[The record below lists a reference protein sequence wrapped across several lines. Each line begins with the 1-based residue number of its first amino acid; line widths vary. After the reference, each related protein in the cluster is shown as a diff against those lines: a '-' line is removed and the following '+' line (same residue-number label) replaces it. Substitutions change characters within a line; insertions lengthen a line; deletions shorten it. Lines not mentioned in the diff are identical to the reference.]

1 MSGRDFAAK
10 AAKHPSARKD
20 VPLHSLGGMSAVG
33 RAFMRRDL
41 TSERKSLWVRV
52 VRVLVWKGGGFGD
65 LSMCPLRR
73 RLVARMGRQIV
84 FVSPM

>member
-41 TSERKSLWVRV
+41 TSKRE
-52 VRVLVWKGGGFGD
+52 
-65 LSMCPLRR
+65 
-73 RLVARMGRQIV
+73 VAVG
-84 FVSPM
+84 